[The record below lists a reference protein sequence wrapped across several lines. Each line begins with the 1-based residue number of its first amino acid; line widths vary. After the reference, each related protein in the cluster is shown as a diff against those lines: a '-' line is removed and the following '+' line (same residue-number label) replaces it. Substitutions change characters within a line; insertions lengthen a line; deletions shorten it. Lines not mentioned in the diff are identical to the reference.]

1 MYTIYSLLFLNY
13 QIHFHFSMITNVLRE
28 KETKMSE
35 ISQIWQFTLEGF
47 SWVSESFC
55 TMRYFTLVGGYDN
68 HLCHV
73 QNSPTPMIKFIFI
86 GRWSSKT
93 YCCCCCVVVLYSD
106 QVFLGRKLA
115 RSWNFSIFSDQ
126 RDSPITRVQCIQWGC
141 HHASLYSC
149 SRSGFWSCLYRLGRG
164 LYPHHDTVLHYKK
177 ITAIAAKSPFCTRY
191 IHI

>member
-1 MYTIYSLLFLNY
+1 
-13 QIHFHFSMITNVLRE
+13 
-28 KETKMSE
+28 MSE
-35 ISQIWQFTLEGF
+35 ISQLWQLTLEGF
-47 SWVSESFC
+47 SWVWESFC
-55 TMRYFTLVGGYDN
+55 TMYYVCGIYYFMLVGSYDN
-68 HLCHV
+68 HLCHI
-73 QNSPTPMIKFIFI
+73 QNFPIPLIESIFI
-86 GRWSSKT
+86 VRWSSKT

-164 LYPHHDTVLHYKK
+164 LYPHHDTVLQGKK
-177 ITAIAAKSPFCTRY
+177 ITALVSNGNPCKLSILYNSMLLQ
-191 IHI
+191 I